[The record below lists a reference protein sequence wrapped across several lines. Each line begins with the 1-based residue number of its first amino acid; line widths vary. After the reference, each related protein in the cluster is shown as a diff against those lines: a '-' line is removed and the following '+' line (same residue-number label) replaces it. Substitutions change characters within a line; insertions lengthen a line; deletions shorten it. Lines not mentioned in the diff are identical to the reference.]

1 MAAQPLNADISVRYN
16 IRSYRSVKRSDTVAA
31 GIYRLRPLNVAV
43 PGIDGI
49 KAEVQTRDTS
59 KADFSPYASAGFPIV
74 YGLHGETSFK
84 DMVDNIAGAG
94 FAFKIGTDKFIPQA
108 DSALEDDM
116 YGSAKTVDDTYAAV

>member
-1 MAAQPLNADISVRYN
+1 MAAQPLNADISVYYN
-16 IRSYRSVKRSDTVAA
+16 LKSYRSVKKHDSIAA

-49 KAEVQTRDTS
+49 KAEVLTRDTS
-59 KADFSPYASAGFPIV
+59 KADFSPYASSGFPMV

-94 FAFKIGTDKFIPQA
+94 FAFKIGHDKFIPQA
-108 DSALEDDM
+108 ADALEDDM
-116 YGSAKTVDDTYAAV
+116 YGSAQTVDTTYAAE